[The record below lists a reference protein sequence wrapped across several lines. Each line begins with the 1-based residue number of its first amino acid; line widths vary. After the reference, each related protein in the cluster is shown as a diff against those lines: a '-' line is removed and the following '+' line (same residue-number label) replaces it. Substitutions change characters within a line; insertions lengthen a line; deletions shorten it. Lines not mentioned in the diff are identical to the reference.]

1 MENGNW
7 PPHLHFQIIEDME
20 LKEGDYPGVCTS
32 ANREKYLANCP
43 NPDLILTLMQYAK
56 QVTL

>member
-1 MENGNW
+1 MTVNRNTDASSV
-7 PPHLHFQIIEDME
+7 I
-20 LKEGDYPGVCTS
+20 
-32 ANREKYLANCP
+32 ANKTYYSQNLANCP